1 MGSTCGSAGKET
13 PCNGRRPRFH
23 PWVGK
28 IRWRTERLPSP
39 VFRPGEFHELCSPWG
54 CKESDTTATFT
65 FTLNCIFYAFPII
78 SFSQEIPRNIID
90 GVFLPPQPT
99 FPSSLE
105 VCQIPERHC
114 SSKTPGEV
122 NDSLLQKIP
131 DLQACSQPP
140 QAARSQ
146 LGGSLNPTSP
156 LPRAPLHWRLRAV
169 KNCCL
174 PAGHASVF
182 WTFEWQSARIPW
194 STLPL

>member
-1 MGSTCGSAGKET
+1 MGSICGSAGKET

-28 IRWRTERLPSP
+28 IPWRTERLPTP

-99 FPSSLE
+99 FPSLLE
-105 VCQIPERHC
+105 ICQIPERHC
-114 SSKTPGEV
+114 SSKTLGEV
-122 NDSLLQKIP
+122 NDSLLQQIP

-146 LGGSLNPTSP
+146 LGGLSESHPTTSSGSP
-156 LPRAPLHWRLRAV
+156 TLKAESCQELLPPCRA
-169 KNCCL
+169 CL
-174 PAGHASVF
+174 SFLDV
-182 WTFEWQSARIPW
+182 
-194 STLPL
+194 